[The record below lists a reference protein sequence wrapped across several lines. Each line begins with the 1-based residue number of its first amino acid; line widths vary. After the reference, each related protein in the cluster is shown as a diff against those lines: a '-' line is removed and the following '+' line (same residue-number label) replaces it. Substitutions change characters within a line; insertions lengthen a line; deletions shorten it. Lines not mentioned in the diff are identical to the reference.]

1 MPAPSFVPSAS
12 QASTVVLPPGAWVTV
27 LDCLVDRF
35 PAISRAQWEN
45 RFARARVL
53 DERGVPLT
61 PEHPYRRG
69 LRVHYYREV
78 PLERPIPVQER
89 ILHLDDHLLVADK
102 PHFLPVTPAG
112 EFVEETLLR
121 RLIRETGNPH
131 LVPLHRID
139 RHTAGLVMF
148 STNPDSRGPYQQ
160 LFPTRRIDKAYEAI
174 APALPDIAFPHTR
187 HSRIVRGEPFFR
199 MREADGAPNSETRLE
214 IIDAGRELWHYR
226 LLPIT
231 GRTHQL
237 RVHMAGL
244 GAPICN
250 DPFYPAV
257 APPGEPDDYN
267 RPLQLL
273 ARSLAFDDPLTGA
286 RRAFES
292 ALSLNAM

>member
-1 MPAPSFVPSAS
+1 MPAPCFVPATS

-35 PAISRAQWEN
+35 PAISRAQWES

-53 DERGVPLT
+53 DEHGSSLA
-61 PEHPYRRG
+61 PEHPYRQG

-78 PLERPIPVQER
+78 PQERPIPLQER
-89 ILHLDDHLLVADK
+89 VLHLDEHLLIADK
-102 PHFLPVTPAG
+102 PHFLPVTPVG

-160 LFPTRRIDKAYEAI
+160 LFPTRRIEKAYEAI
-174 APALPDIAFPHTR
+174 APALPDIAFPYTR

-199 MREADGAPNSETRLE
+199 MRETEGEPNSETRLDV
-214 IIDAGRELWHYR
+214 IDANRELWHYR
-226 LLPIT
+226 LFPIT

-244 GAPICN
+244 GAPICY
-250 DPFYPAV
+250 DPFYPEVGPA
-257 APPGEPDDYN
+257 GEPDDYS

-273 ARSLAFDDPLTGA
+273 ARSLAFDDPLNGT
-286 RRAFES
+286 RRSFHSELRLQLA
-292 ALSLNAM
+292 